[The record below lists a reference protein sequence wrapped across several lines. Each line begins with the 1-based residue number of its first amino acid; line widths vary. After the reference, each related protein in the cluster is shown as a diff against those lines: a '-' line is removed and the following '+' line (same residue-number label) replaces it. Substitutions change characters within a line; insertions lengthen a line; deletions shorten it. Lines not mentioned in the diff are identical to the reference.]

1 MCPGS
6 SITRIYF
13 ASQQTIAI
21 HYLLINSRILNHIHT
36 SERVEFKAGFR
47 VDVQNGESVIR
58 YKRSSQRNN
67 SMK

>member
-36 SERVEFKAGFR
+36 SEQVEFKAGFR
-47 VDVQNGESVIR
+47 PIDIIR
-58 YKRSSQRNN
+58 KQLFLNFIQVF
-67 SMK
+67 K